1 MNGVGCRAPDRDAI
15 LDSLLHKYRA
25 LLALR
30 LERAEA
36 EDRGWIRFP
45 EGERPARK
53 ARFRELAGA
62 FPGALRELDTSS
74 IERLQGRLTELH
86 EHARAGSGPLP
97 LWMVVSFDY
106 HRLTRALLRIKGWLP
121 PGPIPPR
128 AFAAFETLMVRH
140 HPGPAADW
148 ASALLR
154 VHRPP
159 EGRLQALVWE
169 LLESRH
175 GLDRTELEALI
186 FGP

>member
-15 LDSLLHKYRA
+15 LDSLLHKYQA

-30 LERAEA
+30 EERAEA
-36 EDRGWIRFP
+36 EQRGWIRFP

-53 ARFRELAGA
+53 ARFRVLAEA

-74 IERLQGRLTELH
+74 VERLQGRLTELFD
-86 EHARAGSGPLP
+86 HARTPSRPLP

-106 HRLTRALLRIKGWLP
+106 HRITRALLRIKGWLP
-121 PGPIPPR
+121 RGSIPPR
-128 AFAAFETLMVRH
+128 AFAAFERLMARH
-140 HPGPAADW
+140 HPVPTIDW
-148 ASALLR
+148 ASALVR

-159 EGRLQALVWE
+159 NGRLQVLVWE
-169 LLESRH
+169 ILESRH
-175 GLDRTELEALI
+175 GLDRNELEALI